1 MRKRYGHQYQD
12 KAYLT
17 KQLKAGKR
25 VEQIAAAHGVSMAS
39 IYHWMRRYGLRY
51 RNKQWSQ
58 RDDNYVVFNAYHRSA
73 TAMAK
78 HLGTTATAV
87 RWRIRHLGLSAEK
100 CIGYTMNQFAAD
112 CATDSLVL
120 RNMLAHH
127 DGHLHAPTGRIHI
140 NHDEATAWLQ
150 RGNVLRLYETI
161 EQAAPW
167 VRDIYAQAMSD
178 YITTPELRQI
188 AGCTEYQVRHMPKP
202 VLRIETGRIYDRE
215 QMARY
220 LALHSYL
227 LYAGARG
234 PYADYIRHLQ
244 RSRYIVGSVIEQYD
258 MSVYRSLHHAYVHN
272 GLPRPVRIRP
282 NVWLREPFIE
292 WLQAHS
298 WHPKWA
304 ALLEYLNGIYQES
317 EA

>member
-1 MRKRYGHQYQD
+1 M
-12 KAYLT
+12 
-17 KQLKAGKR
+17 
-25 VEQIAAAHGVSMAS
+25 
-39 IYHWMRRYGLRY
+39 
-51 RNKQWSQ
+51 
-58 RDDNYVVFNAYHRSA
+58 
-73 TAMAK
+73 
-78 HLGTTATAV
+78 
-87 RWRIRHLGLSAEK
+87 
-100 CIGYTMNQFAAD
+100 
-112 CATDSLVL
+112 
-120 RNMLAHH
+120 
-127 DGHLHAPTGRIHI
+127 
-140 NHDEATAWLQ
+140 
-150 RGNVLRLYETI
+150 LRLYETI

-272 GLPRPVRIRP
+272 GLPKPVRIRP

-304 ALLEYLNGIYQES
+304 ALLEYLHGIYQES